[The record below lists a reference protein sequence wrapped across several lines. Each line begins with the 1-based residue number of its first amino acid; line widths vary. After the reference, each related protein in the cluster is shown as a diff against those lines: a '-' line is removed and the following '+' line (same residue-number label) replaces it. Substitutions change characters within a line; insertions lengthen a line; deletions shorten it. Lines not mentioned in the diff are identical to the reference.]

1 MTESKR
7 RMVVALGGN
16 ALGND
21 PQEQLRLI
29 RHTAKPLADLVEQGI
44 EVLITHGNGPQVGSI
59 KVATD
64 VAAQTGSS
72 PEFPFAECGAMSQG
86 YIGYHLAQALD
97 NEFTA
102 RGMDKNSFSLVT
114 QTVVDGND
122 PAFENPT
129 KPVGAMLTK
138 EQADAKHDETGDIY
152 VEDSGRGWRRVV
164 ASPKPIEILE
174 SKVISQSLS
183 AGSVVI
189 ASGGGGIPVVRD
201 ENGLHGVSAVIDKD
215 RSAALLARQ
224 IDADTLLILTAVEKV
239 AINFNKPDQTDLD
252 HMTVKEAE
260 EYIEQGQ
267 FAPGS
272 MLPKVEACIE
282 FVKNSNGG
290 KAIIT
295 SLDKADKV
303 FSEGA
308 GTTIT
313 L

>member
-1 MTESKR
+1 MNNSQR

-29 RHTAKPLADLVEQGI
+29 RDTAKPLVDLVEQGV
-44 EVLITHGNGPQVGSI
+44 EVLVTHGNGPQVGSI

-64 VAAQTGSS
+64 VAAQTGAS

-97 NEFTA
+97 NEFNA
-102 RGMDKNSFSLVT
+102 RGMEKNSFSIVT
-114 QTVVDGND
+114 QTVVDKD
-122 PAFENPT
+122 VPAFEHPT

-138 EQADAKHDETGDIY
+138 EQADAKHEETGDIY

-164 ASPKPIEILE
+164 ASPSPVEILE
-174 SKVISQSLS
+174 SNVISQCLG

-189 ASGGGGIPVVRD
+189 ASGGGGIPVVKD
-201 ENGLHGVSAVIDKD
+201 EDGIHGVSAVIDKD
-215 RSAALLARQ
+215 RSAALLAQQ
-224 IDADTLLILTAVEKV
+224 IDADTLLILTAVDKV
-239 AINFNKPDQTDLD
+239 AINFNTPEQKDLD
-252 HMTVKEAE
+252 SMTVAEAE
-260 EYIEQGQ
+260 KYIEEGQ

-272 MLPKVEACIE
+272 MLPKVEACID
-282 FVKNSNGG
+282 FVKSGPSRT
-290 KAIIT
+290 AIIT
-295 SLDKADKV
+295 SLAQADKV
-303 FSEGA
+303 FAEGA

-313 L
+313 Q